1 MRALTLSVES
11 ARDGQGGLGWM
22 IARRP
27 ISMHVHDRFAQ
38 SDVVNA
44 VCRRCRRR
52 AAAGGAFVE
61 MDQFL
66 LEALLERR
74 DLIGSPGPAGGRRA
88 AFRAQD
94 RGRASQEW

>member
-1 MRALTLSVES
+1 MRAIES
-11 ARDGQGGLGWM
+11 ARDGQRGLGWM

-27 ISMHVHDRFAQ
+27 TAMHVHDRFAQ
-38 SDVVNA
+38 GDVVNT

-52 AAAGGAFVE
+52 AAAGGALVE

-66 LEALLERR
+66 LEALVERR
-74 DLIGSPGPAGGRRA
+74 DLIGSPGPAGRRCA
-88 AFRAQD
+88 TFRAED

>member
-1 MRALTLSVES
+1 MRAIES
-11 ARDGQGGLGWM
+11 ARNRQRGLAWM

-38 SDVVNA
+38 CDVVNA
-44 VCRRCRRR
+44 VSRRCRRR
-52 AAAGGAFVE
+52 AAASGAFVE

-66 LEALLERR
+66 LEALLERC
-74 DLIGSPGPAGGRRA
+74 DLIGSPGPAGGRCA
-88 AFRAQD
+88 AFRAED

>member
-1 MRALTLSVES
+1 MRAIES
-11 ARDGQGGLGWM
+11 ARDSQRGLGWM

-27 ISMHVHDRFAQ
+27 ISMHVHDRFAE

-44 VCRRCRRR
+44 VCRRCHRR

-66 LEALLERR
+66 LEALVERR
-74 DLIGSPGPAGGRRA
+74 DLIGSPGPAGGRCA
-88 AFRAQD
+88 TFRAED
-94 RGRASQEW
+94 RRRASQEW